1 MSHSGRHPTI
11 PRTFLPDRHLL
22 RLWLPFPMFQIL
34 DPLIFTEGIK
44 TWISNVSLSKWMWCC
59 FCIEEIPGQT
69 GAGTSTFRPPQK
81 HMTTMTLTGEFLC
94 EYLISAWL
102 QISHFSFWI
111 SHFSVMQYG
120 EFSWR
125 NKEWGDLSAQLTR
138 LLQIG
143 FWPYWIIFVICLHI
157 FRPGNFALK
166 NASICNKNCLTT
178 KQSKF
183 ATQIAQ

>member
-1 MSHSGRHPTI
+1 
-11 PRTFLPDRHLL
+11 
-22 RLWLPFPMFQIL
+22 MFQIL

-44 TWISNVSLSKWMWCC
+44 TWISDVSLSKWMWCC

-143 FWPYWIIFVICLHI
+143 FWPYWIILVICLHI